1 VNGAL
6 VPALADAARVLGW
19 NGQLRWPVVLF
30 GAQFGVVCNI
40 DADPDAGPNGGWL
53 AGCDRPG
60 RDAGA
65 VRRASLLAGYSRRA
79 VVLPD
84 SGDILA
90 ALVDATV
97 LDVGLVVDG
106 RLLAPAG
113 PVVASLWTEPG
124 AARGNQHWRKLVTAV
139 RTAPDHG
146 PVPAVSTV
154 DDPRGTTATKGQPS

>member
-1 VNGAL
+1 VNTAQ
-6 VPALADAARVLGW
+6 VQALAEAARVLGW
-19 NGQLRWPVVLF
+19 HGQLRWPVVLF
-30 GAQFGVVCNI
+30 GAQFGVVCEAS
-40 DADPDAGPNGGWL
+40 ADPAAGPNGGWL
-53 AGCDRPG
+53 VGCVRPG

-84 SGDILA
+84 SGDVLA

-97 LDVGLVVDG
+97 LDIGLVVDG

-113 PVVASLWTEPG
+113 PVVASLWTQPD
-124 AARGNQHWRKLVTAV
+124 AARRNPHWRKLVTAV
-139 RTAPDHG
+139 HTAPDHG

-154 DDPRGTTATKGQPS
+154 DGPRGMNGRSS